1 MENQEYEIDLL
12 EVAKLFLYNW
22 RKIIACTLLCAV
34 IGFATAGR
42 PSISYVASARFTVG
56 PLQSSTTSSTSKTTG
71 LTGGSTE
78 SGLVIDSMSNSE
90 ENRNQYSSISDSSKV
105 AAYAGELMKNGIVL
119 QPVID
124 ELGLDTSYTELAG
137 FITTKAAD
145 NGPILQLDVTQ
156 ATRDD
161 ALAICEA
168 IADLAPALILSATDI
183 TNMAVISEP
192 VVEVSS
198 SPQPVVRNTALG
210 ALIGFVLVAGVLFVR
225 YLTST
230 LIHKESDLTDR
241 LGVKVLGV
249 IPAVKEGTEHV

>member
-22 RKIIACTLLCAV
+22 KKIIVCTLLCAV
-34 IGFATAGR
+34 IGFAMAGK
-42 PSISYVASARFTVG
+42 PSISYVATARFTVG
-56 PLQSSTTSSTSKTTG
+56 PLHSSTTSSTSKTTG
-71 LTGGSTE
+71 LTGGSVE

-124 ELGLDTSYTELAG
+124 ELSLDTSYTALAES
-137 FITTKAAD
+137 ITTTAAD
-145 NGPILQLDVTQ
+145 NGPILQLDVTR
-156 ATRDD
+156 ATEYD
-161 ALAICEA
+161 ALAICKT
-168 IADLAPALILSATDI
+168 IAALAPDLIVSETDI
-183 TNMAVISEP
+183 SDMAVISEP
-192 VVEVSS
+192 VVEASGS
-198 SPQPVVRNTALG
+198 QPVVRNTALG
-210 ALIGFVLVAGVLFVR
+210 ALIGFVLAAGVLFVR

-249 IPAVKEGTEHV
+249 IPAVKEGAEHV